1 MSKGDLGDEGRLSRE
16 KGAGC
21 RVQGRL
27 CSSAYSGPSR
37 DSEGAGGGLCIRGG
51 AVGVCGLKDEQVLL
65 VGLSWLAQ
73 RLQFWL
79 AHLTHCAS

>member
-1 MSKGDLGDEGRLSRE
+1 MRGGCPGKRGLD
-16 KGAGC
+16 AGC
-21 RVQGRL
+21 RDAYAVVHIPDHPVIRRGVGGRL
-27 CSSAYSGPSR
+27 CK
-37 DSEGAGGGLCIRGG
+37 RGG